1 MSVFEKL
8 TNQLREVI
16 DKSIRLAATNNHA
29 EVLPLHALIV
39 LVTDTNML
47 LHRVLQKNNEDV
59 NALRDSLDRELERL
73 PRASNVSVEN
83 ISISS
88 HLSSALDA
96 GLSLAMKEGDSFVGV
111 DSFVRANM
119 DSHFKKLLKGVD
131 LLELQNTLKNMRK
144 GSSINSK
151 SSDDV
156 LDSLEK
162 YGINLNDL
170 AAKNALSP
178 VIGRSEEITRLM
190 QILIRKTKNNP
201 ILLGE
206 PGVGKTA
213 IAEALALRIVKG
225 EVPLSLQDK
234 KLIALDMTALM
245 AGAKYRGEFEER
257 IKAVVDEA
265 KQRSDIILFIDE
277 IHTIVGAGNSEGSLD
292 AANILKPALARG
304 ELRTI
309 GATTRKEYRR
319 YFEKD
324 AALTRRFQPIFVDEP
339 REHEALQ
346 MMRGL
351 KESLELH
358 HGVSITDGALVESVR
373 LSTRYITDRYLPDK
387 ALDLID
393 EAAAELR
400 MQLESEPKAISRA
413 KSEIE
418 NLEMERAALNL
429 EKTDSNEKRL
439 GELEGLLANAKEKL
453 KNLQAGFEG
462 EKRLVGDIGEIKG
475 QIENLNRESE
485 AARRQSDFT
494 RAAELEHGRIPPLRK
509 KLEALEAR
517 WLDLQDE
524 GALLRQAVSKQSIAE
539 VVARWTQIPVGRL
552 LESEKQKILNM
563 EENLRRTV
571 VGQDRAL
578 SAIARAI
585 RRNKAGLGDASRPM
599 ASFLFLGSSGVG
611 KTQSAKALA
620 RFLFDSEKELIRLDM
635 SEYMQEIDANKL
647 TGAAPG
653 YVGYEEGG
661 ILTEAVRKKPYSV
674 VLFDEV
680 EKAHPKVFN
689 LLLQVLDEGHLT
701 DNKGVVV
708 NFKNTVIILT
718 SNLGSEHLAEY
729 SKEALDLQERIAKLE
744 ADIAA
749 LGEGEHNEALQS
761 ELEAKQEMLASR
773 LSMEWENKNAK
784 IDKELK
790 GFFRPEF
797 LNRLDERVL
806 FNPLGREHLR
816 DIVDLLINAI
826 KSRLESQQISL
837 SLSVAAR
844 DYLIDKGFD
853 PVFGAR
859 ALKRVVQK
867 EVEDRLSLLILEGE
881 LDPGSRV
888 RFEVDDLGLKASVSK
903 A

>member
-16 DKSIRLAATNNHA
+16 DKSIRLAATNNHS

-47 LHRVLQKNNEDV
+47 LHRVLQKNNEDI

-339 REHEALQ
+339 REHEAL
-346 MMRGL
+346 
-351 KESLELH
+351 SLIH
-358 HGVSITDGALVESVR
+358 I
-373 LSTRYITDRYLPDK
+373 
-387 ALDLID
+387 
-393 EAAAELR
+393 
-400 MQLESEPKAISRA
+400 
-413 KSEIE
+413 
-418 NLEMERAALNL
+418 
-429 EKTDSNEKRL
+429 
-439 GELEGLLANAKEKL
+439 
-453 KNLQAGFEG
+453 
-462 EKRLVGDIGEIKG
+462 
-475 QIENLNRESE
+475 
-485 AARRQSDFT
+485 
-494 RAAELEHGRIPPLRK
+494 
-509 KLEALEAR
+509 
-517 WLDLQDE
+517 
-524 GALLRQAVSKQSIAE
+524 
-539 VVARWTQIPVGRL
+539 
-552 LESEKQKILNM
+552 
-563 EENLRRTV
+563 
-571 VGQDRAL
+571 
-578 SAIARAI
+578 
-585 RRNKAGLGDASRPM
+585 
-599 ASFLFLGSSGVG
+599 
-611 KTQSAKALA
+611 
-620 RFLFDSEKELIRLDM
+620 
-635 SEYMQEIDANKL
+635 
-647 TGAAPG
+647 
-653 YVGYEEGG
+653 
-661 ILTEAVRKKPYSV
+661 
-674 VLFDEV
+674 
-680 EKAHPKVFN
+680 
-689 LLLQVLDEGHLT
+689 
-701 DNKGVVV
+701 
-708 NFKNTVIILT
+708 
-718 SNLGSEHLAEY
+718 
-729 SKEALDLQERIAKLE
+729 
-744 ADIAA
+744 
-749 LGEGEHNEALQS
+749 
-761 ELEAKQEMLASR
+761 
-773 LSMEWENKNAK
+773 
-784 IDKELK
+784 
-790 GFFRPEF
+790 
-797 LNRLDERVL
+797 
-806 FNPLGREHLR
+806 
-816 DIVDLLINAI
+816 
-826 KSRLESQQISL
+826 
-837 SLSVAAR
+837 
-844 DYLIDKGFD
+844 
-853 PVFGAR
+853 
-859 ALKRVVQK
+859 
-867 EVEDRLSLLILEGE
+867 
-881 LDPGSRV
+881 
-888 RFEVDDLGLKASVSK
+888 
-903 A
+903 